1 MEGICYILTISKTAS
16 NYLSTLSFFF
26 ILLLKTGRG
35 ELNTTKSTVFF
46 VKWCKTPMSQ
56 LIQRGSCWLYQFVI
70 YKRSISAWSARMNG
84 ERECR
89 KREGSQMMG
98 IGRMCKKNNNS
109 DHIKR
114 CPVSHQNI
122 AVGSYSRWEV
132 LGIGIVRQCWE
143 GKTAILGCEGSRHS
157 VWGEAHS
164 LGGKTPVACQRE
176 GW

>member
-1 MEGICYILTISKTAS
+1 MEGRCYILTISKIAS

-46 VKWCKTPMSQ
+46 VKWCKNPMSQ

-89 KREGSQMMG
+89 KREGSQMG
-98 IGRMCKKNNNS
+98 IGRMCKKTIIQITLNVAQKFTSFVFN
-109 DHIKR
+109 
-114 CPVSHQNI
+114 VSTIQSSTLLSLAWEI
-122 AVGSYSRWEV
+122 WSLEFGSFVGW
-132 LGIGIVRQCWE
+132 IC
-143 GKTAILGCEGSRHS
+143 
-157 VWGEAHS
+157 
-164 LGGKTPVACQRE
+164 
-176 GW
+176 

>member
-70 YKRSISAWSARMNG
+70 YKRSISASSARMNG

-89 KREGSQMMG
+89 KREGSQMRAKG
-98 IGRMCKKNNNS
+98 IKRMCKKNSNS

-114 CPVSHQNI
+114 CPKGSSVILFLMFQQFKVQLCLVWLEMFNLWSFGSF
-122 AVGSYSRWEV
+122 VGW
-132 LGIGIVRQCWE
+132 IC
-143 GKTAILGCEGSRHS
+143 
-157 VWGEAHS
+157 
-164 LGGKTPVACQRE
+164 
-176 GW
+176 